1 MSQERTEQQRVEL
14 GVVPAG
20 ASPDTFAE
28 AEPWR
33 DEFPSGAME
42 WTDEVSR
49 RHFLTLMGASLALAG
64 AAGCNV
70 RPAPARKILPYTVQP
85 AEITPGVPLFFAT
98 AHPLGGFGTG
108 ILVRS
113 NEGRPTKIEG
123 NPDHPSSLGG
133 TDAIAQASLLDL
145 YDPDRSQ
152 TPTHHGQPIGYE
164 QVIQAVRKEL
174 YVLGEPKKSV
184 RLRIVTE
191 TVTSP
196 TLGAALT
203 RLLQDFPQAKWVQ
216 HEPISRENVREGS
229 RLAFGR
235 PVHTLFDFTQ
245 ADVVLALD
253 ADFLGFGPGHV
264 RYARDFARRRK
275 VRTDPQDGVQPEQMN
290 RLYAVESMPSS
301 TGSVA
306 DHRLALP
313 SSMIESF
320 LRDVAREVGLPN
332 VPPSGP
338 LPPLV
343 QSSVRPIAEDLKSRQ
358 GRVAIVVGEH
368 LPPSVHALA
377 HALHVHL
384 GAVGKTVRYTEPV
397 EVLPEP
403 ARRIDLKTLVA
414 EMQQKQVDVL
424 LILSSNPAYT
434 APADVPFAEA
444 ARSVPF
450 KLHLGTHQDETAVLC
465 PWHVPEAHYLETW
478 GDIRGHDGT
487 VTIQQPLIAP
497 LYGGKSALELL
508 ADITAAPYREGYD
521 IVRDYWRKRFQ
532 AEKRSGIFEVFW
544 QESVRRGTV
553 AGTEAPTVTP
563 TLQKDWL
570 AQASVPPGPPVE
582 GQFELN
588 FRPDPLLYDGRYA
601 NNGWLQECPKPVT
614 RMTWDNAVY
623 MSPNTAQKLGVKVN
637 FRWTGGEHGRAE
649 VTVVE
654 LKYRDRTVRA
664 PAWILPGHA
673 DGCLTVHL
681 GFGRTRAGK
690 HVASSP
696 QEPNAEGKPVRG
708 FNAYALRTSDAP
720 WGGRGA
726 TVERTS
732 QTYYLACVQGRWYS
746 TQRDPISGLEMDRK
760 PVRYGTLEDYRR
772 FPQFA
777 KIPPM
782 APGEWELI
790 NENVPMPK
798 GYSPAGRNG
807 HSHNGHDHAQQ
818 GHKGEHNGKAG
829 HGTDTHR
836 HDDDNHHDPRLHPL
850 TMYHPMETL
859 APDLR
864 PEQRRRWAMAVDLS
878 ACSGCSACVIAC
890 VSENNTPVVGKYEV
904 TRGRLMHWINID
916 RYYVGPEDKPEQLQ
930 TYFQPRMCVQCENAP
945 CEVVCPVGATAHS
958 SDGLNDMAYNRC
970 VGTRY
975 CSNNCP
981 YKVRRFNFLTYSD
994 WSTGTLK
1001 LGRNPEVTVRSRGVM
1016 EKCTFCVQRI
1026 RYAEIVAERE
1036 GRSIRDGEIVTAC
1049 QAACPSGAIVF
1060 GDLNDPDSVVSRWKK
1075 EPTNYGLLAELN
1087 TRPRLTYLAA
1097 LRNPNPAMPKG
1108 A

>member
-14 GVVPAG
+14 EIVSATEAG
-20 ASPDTFAE
+20 AAT
-28 AEPWR
+28 EPWR
-33 DEFPSGAME
+33 DEFPTGAME

-49 RHFLTLMGASLALAG
+49 RHFLTLMGASLALVG

-70 RPAPARKILPYTVQP
+70 RPAPARKIVPYTTQP
-85 AEITPGVPLFFAT
+85 EQITPGVPLFFAT
-98 AHPLGGFGTG
+98 AHPLAGYGTG

-152 TPTHHGQPIGYE
+152 APTRNGQPVGYT

-174 YVLGEPKKSV
+174 YISGEPKKNL

-191 TVTSP
+191 TLTSP
-196 TLGAALT
+196 TLAS
-203 RLLQDFPQAKWVQ
+203 LLNQVLADFPQAKWVV
-216 HEPISRENVREGS
+216 HEPVDRDNVRAGS
-229 RLAFGR
+229 QLAFGR
-235 PVHTLFDFTQ
+235 LVHTIYDFTQ

-253 ADFLGFGPGHV
+253 ADFLGAGPGHV

-275 VRTDPQDGVQPEQMN
+275 VRQQTQDGVRPEQMN
-290 RLYAVESMPSS
+290 RLYAVESMPTS
-301 TGSVA
+301 TGAVA

-320 LRDVAREVGLPN
+320 LRDLARELGLPN

-343 QSSVRPIAEDLKSRQ
+343 QSSVRPIAQDLRQ
-358 GRVAIVVGEH
+358 RNGRIAIVVGDH
-368 LPPSVHALA
+368 LPPTVHALA
-377 HALHVHL
+377 HALHQYL
-384 GAVGKTVRYTEPV
+384 KAVGQTVRYTEPV
-397 EVLPEP
+397 EVLPV
-403 ARRIDLKTLVA
+403 ADRLIDLKTLVQ
-414 EMQQKQVDVL
+414 EMQQKQVDAL

-444 ARSVPF
+444 IRSVPF

-465 PWHVPEAHYLETW
+465 EWHVPEAHYLETW

-497 LYGGKSALELL
+497 LYGGKSAIELL

-521 IVRDYWRKRFQ
+521 IVKEYWRRRFA
-532 AEKRSGIFEVFW
+532 AEKRTGLFEEFW

-553 AGTEAPTVTP
+553 AGSEAATITP
-563 TLQKDWL
+563 TLRSEWMAK
-570 AQASVPPGPPVE
+570 ASVPPAAPLE

-623 MSPNTAQKLGVKVN
+623 MSPNTAQKLGVNVS

-673 DGCLTVHL
+673 DGVLTVHL
-681 GFGRTRAGK
+681 GFGRTRAGR
-690 HVASSP
+690 HVASAP
-696 QEPNAEGKPVRG
+696 HEPNAQGQPVRG

-726 TVERTS
+726 TVVRTG
-732 QTYYLACVQGRWYS
+732 QTYFLACVQGRWYS
-746 TQRDPISGLEMDRK
+746 TQRDPISGMEMDRK
-760 PVRYGTLEDYRR
+760 PVRYGTLDDYRR
-772 FPQFA
+772 LPQFA

-782 APGEWELI
+782 ATGEWELI

-798 GYSPAGRNG
+798 GYEHQQHPSHGHGDPGHQHPPAG
-807 HSHNGHDHAQQ
+807 DHHHAEHAPQ
-818 GHKGEHNGKAG
+818 GQEG
-829 HGTDTHR
+829 
-836 HDDDNHHDPRLHPL
+836 HHDPRLHPL
-850 TMYHPMETL
+850 TMYQPTETL
-859 APDLR
+859 APQLR

-890 VSENNTPVVGKYEV
+890 VSENNIPVVGKTEV

-945 CEVVCPVGATAHS
+945 CEVVCPVGATVHS

-981 YKVRRFNFLTYSD
+981 YKVRRFNFLTYAD
-994 WSTGTLK
+994 WSTNSLK

-1036 GRSIRDGEIVTAC
+1036 GRTIRDGEIVTAC

-1097 LRNPNPAMPKG
+1097 LRNPNPDMPRG
-1108 A
+1108 S

>member
-1 MSQERTEQQRVEL
+1 MSRERTEQQRIELAVESATDSPT
-14 GVVPAG
+14 GV
-20 ASPDTFAE
+20 SD

-33 DEFPSGAME
+33 DEFPPGAME

-64 AAGCNV
+64 AAGCNI
-70 RPAPARKILPYTVQP
+70 RPAPARKIVPYTVQP
-85 AEITPGVPLFFAT
+85 DEITPGVPLFFAT

-133 TDAIAQASLLDL
+133 TDPIAQASLLDL
-145 YDPDRSQ
+145 YDPDRSAAS
-152 TPTHHGQPIGYE
+152 THNGLPIGYE

-174 YVLGEPKKSV
+174 YVLGEPKKNV
-184 RLRIVTE
+184 RLRILTE

-196 TLGAALT
+196 TLASAIT
-203 RLLQDFPQAKWVQ
+203 RLLQDFPLAKWVQ

-235 PVHTLFDFTQ
+235 VLNTVYDFTQ
-245 ADVVLALD
+245 ADVILALD

-275 VRTDPQDGVQPEQMN
+275 VRIDSQDGVKPEQMN
-290 RLYAVESMPSS
+290 RLYAVESMPTS

-313 SSMIESF
+313 SSLIESF
-320 LRDVAREVGLPN
+320 LRDVARELGMPE
-332 VPPSGP
+332 VPPSRT
-338 LPPLV
+338 LPPQV
-343 QSSVRPIAEDLKSRQ
+343 QSSVRPIAEDLKQRQ

-368 LPPSVHALA
+368 LPPTVHALA

-384 GAVGKTVRYTEPV
+384 GAVGKTIRYTEPV
-397 EVLPEP
+397 EARPEP
-403 ARRIDLKTLVA
+403 TRLSDLKTLVS

-444 ARSVPF
+444 LRSVPF
-450 KLHLGTHQDETAVLC
+450 KLHLGTHQDETGVLC
-465 PWHVPEAHYLETW
+465 EWHVPEAHYLETW

-497 LYGGKSALELL
+497 LYGGKSAIELL
-508 ADITAAPYREGYD
+508 ADISAAPYREGYD
-521 IVRDYWRKRFQ
+521 IVRDYWRKRFT
-532 AEKRSGIFEVFW
+532 AEKRNGIFDVFW

-553 AGTEAPTVTP
+553 VDTVAAPVTP
-563 TLQKDWL
+563 VLQKEWL
-570 AQASVPPGPPVE
+570 KNAPVPPDAPLE
-582 GQFELN
+582 GQFEIN

-623 MSPNTAQKLGVKVN
+623 MSPATAQKLGVKVD

-654 LKYRDRTVRA
+654 LTYRNRTVKA
-664 PAWILPGHA
+664 PAWVLPGHA
-673 DGCLTVHL
+673 DGCITVHL

-690 HVASSP
+690 HVAFSP
-696 QEPNAEGKPVRG
+696 NEPNAEGKPVRG
-708 FNAYALRTSDAP
+708 FNAYLLRTWDDP

-726 TVERTS
+726 TVKPTS
-732 QTYYLACVQGRWYS
+732 QTYFLACVQGRWYT

-777 KIPPM
+777 KIPSM
-782 APGEWELI
+782 AVGEWELI

-798 GYSPAGRNG
+798 GYETHAAHGHANG
-807 HSHNGHDHAQQ
+807 HSHDHDHTHPTQEGSAH
-818 GHKGEHNGKAG
+818 GHNGSPS
-829 HGTDTHR
+829 H
-836 HDDDNHHDPRLHPL
+836 DNHHDHRLRPL
-850 TMYHPMETL
+850 TMYRPMETL

-878 ACSGCSACVIAC
+878 ACTGCSACVIAC
-890 VSENNTPVVGKYEV
+890 VSENNIPVVGKTEV
-904 TRGRLMHWINID
+904 TRGRIMHWINID

-945 CEVVCPVGATAHS
+945 CEVVCPVGATVHS

-981 YKVRRFNFLTYSD
+981 YKVRRFNFLTYAD

-1001 LGRNPEVTVRSRGVM
+1001 LGRNPEVSIRSRGVM